1 MLNLLPLLFA
11 KLLHKNKETLSSE
24 ETRAKI
30 GTLYEGLNLEETK
43 DRYPKKRQ
51 IWVHPLMFMFRRTIF
66 IAISV
71 LLFNYPS
78 MQMMGHC
85 LLTLAS
91 AIYVAQDKMYTS
103 RARQAV
109 ELGNEMLL
117 LLISQL
123 IQQCMRPMEPETL
136 DIIGHYILAAVII
149 LCSLNI
155 GLMIYMIVLGFL
167 EKRRAKTIEDNKAAY
182 FEYRRQR
189 LMEM

>member
-1 MLNLLPLLFA
+1 
-11 KLLHKNKETLSSE
+11 
-24 ETRAKI
+24 
-30 GTLYEGLNLEETK
+30 
-43 DRYPKKRQ
+43 
-51 IWVHPLMFMFRRTIF
+51 
-66 IAISV
+66 
-71 LLFNYPS
+71 
-78 MQMMGHC
+78 
-85 LLTLAS
+85 
-91 AIYVAQDKMYTS
+91 MYTS

-123 IQQCMRPMEPETL
+123 IQQCMRPIEPEKL
-136 DIIGHYILAAVII
+136 DIIGYFILASVII

>member
-1 MLNLLPLLFA
+1 
-11 KLLHKNKETLSSE
+11 
-24 ETRAKI
+24 
-30 GTLYEGLNLEETK
+30 
-43 DRYPKKRQ
+43 
-51 IWVHPLMFMFRRTIF
+51 
-66 IAISV
+66 
-71 LLFNYPS
+71 
-78 MQMMGHC
+78 
-85 LLTLAS
+85 
-91 AIYVAQDKMYTS
+91 MYTS